1 MKRLE
6 NHRGRWT
13 PEEDSQLRTMFAQGF
28 VLKDVS
34 RALQRSQEAVRTR
47 AALLRISVTSGPRR
61 TMARTG

>member
-1 MKRLE
+1 MNKFE

-13 PEEDSQLRTMFAQGF
+13 PEEDAKLRTMFAQGL

-47 AALLRISVTSGPRR
+47 AALLRIPVTSGPRR
-61 TMARTG
+61 IIARMG